1 MSTLSYLD
9 TGRFDA
15 RKIRN
20 TQEANEAQRE
30 QSLIDELKLW
40 TTEAAKAEP
49 NSDRWHE
56 CMDQLDWVKTML
68 RKT

>member
-1 MSTLSYLD
+1 MNALDYLD

-15 RKIRN
+15 REIR
-20 TQEANEAQRE
+20 QANEAQRE
-30 QSLIDELKLW
+30 QSLVNELQHW
-40 TTEAAKAEP
+40 TAEAAKAAP

-56 CMDQLDWVKTML
+56 CMDELDWVKTML